1 MEQNL
6 NLYHI
11 FYTVAKCRNISGAAR
26 QLFISQPAISKAISR
41 LEQNLNTVLF
51 LRSSRGVR
59 LTETGELLYRQVES
73 AFQAISQGE
82 EQLRDDMDTALKT
95 MKEDGTLTKLSIEY
109 TGSDYNSEE

>member
-1 MEQNL
+1 MYSTGWRRRTAGGFRMEQNL

-41 LEQNLNTVLF
+41 LEQNLDTTLF

-59 LTETGELLYRQVES
+59 LTETGELLFRQVES
-73 AFQAISQGE
+73 AFQAIS
-82 EQLRDDMDTALKT
+82 RVR
-95 MKEDGTLTKLSIEY
+95 
-109 TGSDYNSEE
+109 NSCVRCRNWEWGICPSE